1 MRMRGVTAVLAA
13 ALLLCLGS
21 FAWAQGACPGGE
33 SLTGFRLLAGPRGG
47 GPMLPLTRVNQ
58 LHAGDML
65 WYLPHGLP
73 LRWRRSARV
82 AILLVPSAEDAA
94 NILVLRVHRADRPA
108 GWTVPE
114 PAAAVALLFGPRG
127 FNAGTIRKLAAAH
140 PELIRNFIDY
150 ASQATRV
157 EALVALL
164 SRYEHSR
171 PGSIKLQTLL
181 HRYSERYGV
190 QLPKVNPAQP
200 PEETA
205 AELLHAVAPPTA
217 MPGASPHAALTA
229 GSQSAAAAVA
239 SLYFAPLVGVATS
252 SVPLVKALHGMMFP
266 GTAFR
271 GAFAVP
277 GETGQSNLALC
288 TTNAAR
294 QPHKRLAYVWMARI
308 PGDAPPAIRLL
319 HNASVPAAWQ
329 AQVHVTCD
337 SVAQLRALMRVHQ
350 WALAGGGHRY
360 FLPVDVASVGVDQ
373 DTLKLDL
380 RQASVPP
387 GRYQLSATWDWTPV
401 LAQGTVTVRP
411 APALAAA
418 RLAPHQPDLISGG
431 GTVPLRL
438 TGADFSLVRS
448 VTLTTAAGSPPGR
461 AAAPLA
467 VPLTHPSRSALGL
480 RLDTQPLAPGA
491 YTLHLRAANG
501 ETAAIPLTVLPP
513 NPTLT
518 GLPLTVHLGASRPTI
533 WLRGEQLAEI
543 TRITSPGATWTL
555 GPAPN
560 PAAKNDD
567 ADRRAVT
574 IAPQKSLQAGQ
585 KLPATLYLAGRKAPI
600 TIADAIRIAPPLPV
614 IRQIQQASFRSP
626 IALRPGELPAA
637 TMVSFSVA
645 VAHAGDNSDFRLSC
659 RGDSDDDLALQPG
672 VPARGGAA
680 QVDDAGEGLYYLA
693 FQPGR
698 VGNDGCQ
705 IELQVTSPTGD
716 SIPKSLGRIV
726 RLPTITGFQLG
737 DHSAGPGQYRGT
749 LTGSNLQ
756 LIAATGWNRDHGVP
770 ITAVPAASASG
781 NPGAQRLRIAM
792 PWPPPSPHAP
802 LYIWL
807 RGEPHGRK
815 TSVRFQ

>member
-21 FAWAQGACPGGE
+21 SAWAQGACPGGE

-58 LHAGDML
+58 LRAGDML

-82 AILLVPSAEDAA
+82 AILLVPSAENAA

-171 PGSIKLQTLL
+171 PGSIQLQTLL

-252 SVPLVKALHGMMFP
+252 TVPLVKALHGMMFP

-288 TTNAAR
+288 TTNASR

-319 HNASVPAAWQ
+319 HNASVPAGWQ

-337 SVAQLRALMRVHQ
+337 SVAQLRALMRVHH
-350 WALAGGGHRY
+350 WALADGGRRY
-360 FLPVDVASVGVDQ
+360 PLPVDVASVGVDQ

-380 RQASVPP
+380 RHASIPP
-387 GRYQLSATWDWTPV
+387 GRYHLSATWDWTPV
-401 LAQGTVTVRP
+401 P
-411 APALAAA
+411 APAPATVPPPPALAPA
-418 RLAPHQPDLISGG
+418 RLAAHHPPLISGG
-431 GTVPLRL
+431 GAVALQL

-448 VTLTTAAGSPPGR
+448 VTLTTAAGASPAL
-461 AAAPLA
+461 AAVPLT
-467 VPLTHPSRSALGL
+467 VPLTHPSPSTLGL
-480 RLDTQPLAPGA
+480 NLETGPLAAGA
-491 YTLHLRAANG
+491 YTLHLHAANG
-501 ETAAIPLTVLPP
+501 ETAAIGLTVLPP
-513 NPTLT
+513 NPTLVR
-518 GLPLTVHLGASRPTI
+518 LPLTVHLGPSRPTL
-533 WLRGEQLAEI
+533 WLRGEHLAEI
-543 TRITSPGATWTL
+543 TRITSPGAAWTL
-555 GPAPN
+555 GPVKPG
-560 PAAKNDD
+560 D

-574 IAPQKSLQAGQ
+574 IAPKQSLQAGQ
-585 KLPATLYLAGRKAPI
+585 TLPATLYLAGRKSPI
-600 TIADAIRIAPPLPV
+600 TIANAIQIAPPLPF
-614 IRQIQQASFRSP
+614 IRQIQQARFHSP
-626 IALRPGELPAA
+626 IALRHGELPAA

-645 VAHAGDNSDFRLSC
+645 VAHGGDNTDFRLSC
-659 RGDSDDDLALQPG
+659 RGEKGDDLALQPG

-698 VGNDGCQ
+698 VGYDGCQ
-705 IELQVTSPTGD
+705 LELQLTSPNGD
-716 SIPKSLGRIV
+716 STSKTLGRIV
-726 RLPTITGFQLG
+726 RLPTITGFQLS

-749 LTGSNLQ
+749 LTGANLQ
-756 LIAATGWNRDHGVP
+756 LIAATGWNPDHGVP
-770 ITAVPAASASG
+770 VTSVPAASSS
-781 NPGAQRLRIAM
+781 PGAQRLRIAM
-792 PWPPPSPHAP
+792 PWPPPAPHAA

-815 TSVRFQ
+815 TSTRFQ